1 MNSQDSTVMADLQAI
16 RANYSLTSEQ
26 RQIVDHVDRVS
37 REVLHP
43 LQARMDAED
52 WWPDDLFKQM
62 GELGLLGITAPEE
75 MGGSGQNE
83 FTQALVSEVISKWN
97 PAVGL
102 SHGAH
107 DNLCLNNLLRNGS
120 EEQVKKYVPGLCSG
134 DLVGALGLTEPGAGS
149 DALGSMATTARRDG
163 DDYIINGSKIYI
175 TNGPIADVVLLYA
188 KTDKSKGAKGISAF
202 IIETDNPGFKV
213 AQKLDKMGF
222 RGSPT
227 GELVFDECRVPAS
240 AMVGA
245 ENSGVSVV
253 MSGLDLERAMVTSVC
268 VGMAERALELG
279 LEYAKIR
286 EQCGKPIASFQM
298 VQSKLAEIYTEVET
312 ARAFSYRALAACV
325 GLPKG
330 AGGRGEIHKL
340 TAAACLYAGEAF
352 NKAVTEACHIHGGS
366 GYMQDTEIN
375 RLFRANKLLEIGAG
389 TSEVRKIIIAEE
401 LLRA

>member
-1 MNSQDSTVMADLQAI
+1 MNSQDSTGMADLQAI

-83 FTQALVSEVISKWN
+83 STQALVSEVISKWN

-286 EQCGKPIASFQM
+286 EQFGKPIASFQM